1 MTATDSKI
9 TWHSFL
15 NPRIVVLLFQGF
27 SSGLPL
33 FLLLNLTQA
42 WLAKSGLNVK
52 TIGLFALM
60 LMPYT
65 WKFLW
70 SPLMDRYAIPKLG
83 RRRGWMAITQL
94 LLFLLIGG
102 LGMLDPHTQVPLI
115 AGMTSLLA
123 FASASQDV
131 VLDAFRREI
140 LLDQEQ
146 GLGAAV
152 FVNAYKFAALIPSS
166 ISLMLADHLPWQPVF
181 WITGAFMLPGFI
193 CTLLIKEPTVYGE
206 PPKNLI
212 DAVVLPFKE
221 FFVRSGWGNALWILA
236 FILLYKM
243 GDSLAVALSTKFY
256 IDQGFTL
263 TQIGAVGKLAGFWA
277 SIAGGIVGGIWMVK
291 LGINRGLWVF
301 GVMQALGVLAFALL
315 AKSGADPYLLA
326 FAVGTDYFVDAGL
339 GTTAFVAFLSR
350 SSDQRYTATQYALFS
365 SLAAVPRTFLNS
377 AAGYIVAGT
386 GWFNFFIL
394 CFALAIPGL
403 LLLPKIAP
411 WNERD
416 K

>member
-1 MTATDSKI
+1 MTADSKI
-9 TWHSFL
+9 TWQSFL
-15 NPRIVVLLFQGF
+15 NPRIVILLFQGF

-42 WLAKSGLNVK
+42 WLAKSGVNVK

-83 RRRGWMAITQL
+83 RRRGWMAVTQL
-94 LLFLLIGG
+94 LLFVIIGTM
-102 LGMLDPHTQVPLI
+102 GMLDPHEQIGLI
-115 AGMTSLLA
+115 ASMTMLLA
-123 FASASQDV
+123 FVSASQDV

-140 LLDQEQ
+140 MEDQEQ

-152 FVNAYKFAALIPSS
+152 FVNAYKFAALIPSA
-166 ISLMLADHLPWQPVF
+166 ISLMLADHMPWQPVF

-193 CTLLIKEPTVYGE
+193 CTLLIREPAVYGA
-206 PPKNLI
+206 PPKSLSE
-212 DAVVLPFKE
+212 AVVLPFKE
-221 FFVRSGWGNALWILA
+221 FFARSGWGNALWILA

-256 IDQGFTL
+256 IDKGFTL
-263 TQIGAVGKLAGFWA
+263 TQIGAVGKLTGFWA
-277 SIAGGIVGGIWMVK
+277 SIVGGIVGGIWMVK

-301 GVMQALGVLAFALL
+301 GALQAIGILGFALL
-315 AKSGADPYLLA
+315 AKSGAEPYLLA
-326 FAVGTDYFVDAGL
+326 LAVGIDYFVDAGL

-365 SLAAVPRTFLNS
+365 SLAVVPRTFLNS
-377 AAGYIVAGT
+377 AAGYIVAET

-394 CFALAIPGL
+394 CFVLAIPGL

-411 WNERD
+411 WNEKD
-416 K
+416 A